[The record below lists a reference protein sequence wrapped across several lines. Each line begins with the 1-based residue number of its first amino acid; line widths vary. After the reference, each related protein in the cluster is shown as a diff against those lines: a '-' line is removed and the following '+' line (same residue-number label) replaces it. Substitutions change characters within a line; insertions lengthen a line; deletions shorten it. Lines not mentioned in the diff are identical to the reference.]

1 VTVPVALPKGTLSI
15 NALPWADVT
24 LDGQPMGQTPLG
36 NLSVTIGN
44 HEVVWK
50 HPQLGERRQTV
61 KVTAGAPVRAGMDL
75 TK

>member
-1 VTVPVALPKGTLSI
+1 
-15 NALPWADVT
+15 
-24 LDGQPMGQTPLG
+24 MGQTPLG

-44 HEVVWK
+44 HEVVWR
-50 HPQLGERRQTV
+50 HPQLGERHQTV